1 MNVTGIITQIEELD
15 KRRCKVYIDQEYA
28 FTIYKGELT
37 EYKIRVNNPID
48 DKIYHMIKTEVLPK
62 RAKKRCLNLLQKR
75 PYTEY
80 KLREKLVEGYY
91 TEDIVDE
98 AIAYVKSFHYIDDYE
113 YACQYIF
120 YHKESES
127 RRKMEEKLMLKGIDR
142 DTLQKAFNDSYT
154 EDEQFQIE
162 LEQAKKLLQKKKYEP
177 DNADWKERQ
186 KIYSFLVRKG
196 ISSAAIK
203 KAMIYTICMFFVLT

>member
-15 KRRCKVYIDQEYA
+15 KKRCKVYIDQEYA

-80 KLREKLVEGYY
+80 KLREKLV
-91 TEDIVDE
+91 
-98 AIAYVKSFHYIDDYE
+98 
-113 YACQYIF
+113 
-120 YHKESES
+120 
-127 RRKMEEKLMLKGIDR
+127 
-142 DTLQKAFNDSYT
+142 
-154 EDEQFQIE
+154 
-162 LEQAKKLLQKKKYEP
+162 
-177 DNADWKERQ
+177 
-186 KIYSFLVRKG
+186 
-196 ISSAAIK
+196 
-203 KAMIYTICMFFVLT
+203 